1 MVKDIRDEEEV
12 ENALAVD
19 GEDVVETIIGCD
31 YAGDRLDEGN
41 ASLQEDVDWL
51 ADWIGIDGKVGA
63 ENDPLIKP
71 EEIEID
77 GEKYFYWAIPVDR
90 LKKTIEKE
98 MKRRITRI
106 KNELE
111 EPFPDLI
118 GIAYEAYLQKG
129 FYFYLPDWGF
139 MNEIDLYEFVLNN
152 PNNKYENFY
161 VVKTIDY
168 HF

>member
-1 MVKDIRDEEEV
+1 MVRDIKNTEEV

-19 GEDVVETIIGCD
+19 PEDVVEAIRGCD
-31 YAGDRLDEGN
+31 YADDRLEEGE
-41 ASLQEDVDWL
+41 AFVQEDVDWL
-51 ADWIGIDGKVGA
+51 ADWIGIDGKVGMEDA
-63 ENDPLIKP
+63 PLISP
-71 EEIEID
+71 ETIEVD

-98 MKRRITRI
+98 MKRRIIRI

-111 EPFPDLI
+111 EPHPDLI
-118 GIAYEAYLQKG
+118 GIAYEAYLRRG

-152 PNNKYENFY
+152 PNYKYENFY
-161 VVKTIDY
+161 IVKTIDY